1 MTEQERRDIKAKLIE
16 LGFWGADEAGD
27 PTSDIEDAAKLKGR
41 LDAKLADGVYLGS
54 RVVVPLSLDR
64 ELLIWNMD
72 QEYQLVT
79 ASNYIEGISLAALA
93 LPEFLREH
101 PECAADRK

>member
-1 MTEQERRDIKAKLIE
+1 MTDQERRDIKARLIE
-16 LGFWGADEAGD
+16 LGFWGADEEGD
-27 PTSDIEDAAKLKGR
+27 PTSNIDDAAKLKDR
-41 LDAKLADGVYLGS
+41 LDAKLAEGVYLGS
-54 RVVVPLSLDR
+54 RVLVPLSLDR

-101 PECAADRK
+101 PECAVDRK